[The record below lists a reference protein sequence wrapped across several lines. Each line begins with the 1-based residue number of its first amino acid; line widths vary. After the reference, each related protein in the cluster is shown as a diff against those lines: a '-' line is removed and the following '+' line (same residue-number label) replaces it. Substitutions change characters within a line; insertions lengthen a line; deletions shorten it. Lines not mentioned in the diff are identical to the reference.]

1 MVIIGWINGGFFV
14 LNKKI
19 FEFISNPPCVWE
31 REPLEKLAK
40 KKQLSAYK
48 IRWFLVSNGYYKR

>member
-1 MVIIGWINGGFFV
+1 MG
-14 LNKKI
+14 
-19 FEFISNPPCVWE
+19 

-48 IRWFLVSNGYYKR
+48 YDGFWYQWIL